1 MNSKRPTSTLI
12 AIGLLALWLAVI
24 TPAMFWGLPTSADD
38 PLLFGG
44 EPPWPAWRYQATQAV
59 ETLRRGNVG
68 ADVDISPLA
77 RRDRIVNL
85 TATGAQRAEI
95 LRRYR
100 LYSRQPDEM
109 ITFRALMRMN
119 PRQLDFDP
127 RLYQYGGT
135 YIYAVGA
142 MIAVGAATGL
152 LHVTSDVGYYLTHPD
167 AFARFYVAARLLTV
181 LFGAGLLIGAARLAR
196 RIGGRRAGWIA
207 AVLVAFSPV
216 LLAGVVEAKP
226 HVPAACMTVW
236 AILAAID
243 LSRRWR
249 RRDALRLGL
258 LSGLAGSLV
267 LSGWAVLAAWA
278 AVAKRGRSDEAT
290 KRPSDEGKR
299 AQGAGRRAQRA
310 GGALGLLLLALGVA
324 MGVYVLTNPYVVW
337 HALSDPAALK
347 SNLGNTAGMYRIGAL
362 PRGAVRVVRLLVE
375 SVGIGV
381 LALAVLSLVP
391 LARGQGRAFWIAAGP
406 AAAMLAVG
414 VAVGAGKPAEFARFL
429 LIPAVLACVAAAGLL
444 GRLAITRPL
453 AAILLTIVLLA
464 TMRTRA
470 YVHSFIEDA
479 RRVNESRHVAARW
492 IAAHVP
498 PAEPVGVIQE
508 PAPYCVPP
516 IDFAHRTVLWL
527 PPTPPAGL
535 DPRRLPAVLVCT
547 ADAPGS
553 YAGAWWQRYYR
564 LERMI
569 PAERKWLSPI
579 TWANKLVLIYRRAER
594 GP

>member
-1 MNSKRPTSTLI
+1 MHPRRPTSTLI

-24 TPAMFWGLPTSADD
+24 TPALFWGLPTSADD

-44 EPPWPAWRYQATQAV
+44 EPPWPARRYQATQAV
-59 ETLRRGNVG
+59 ETLRREDVG
-68 ADVDISPLA
+68 ADVDITPLA
-77 RRDRIVNL
+77 QRDRIVNL
-85 TATGAQRAEI
+85 TATDARRAEV

-119 PRQLDFDP
+119 PRALDFDP
-127 RLYQYGGT
+127 RLYQYGGA
-135 YIYAVGA
+135 YIYAVGS
-142 MIAVGAATGL
+142 MIAAGAATGL

-167 AFARFYVAARLLTV
+167 AFGRFYVAARLLTV

-196 RIGGRRAGWIA
+196 RISGRRAGWIA

-226 HVPAACMTVW
+226 HVPAACMTIW

-243 LSRRWR
+243 FSRRWR

-267 LSGWAVLAAWA
+267 LSGWAVLAAWV
-278 AVAKRGRSDEAT
+278 AVAKRGRSDKAT
-290 KRPSDEGKR
+290 KRRSDEGKR
-299 AQGAGRRAQRA
+299 TQGAGRKAQGAGRPV
-310 GGALGLLLLALGVA
+310 GLLLLALGVA
-324 MGVYVLTNPYVVW
+324 AGVYVVTNPYVVW
-337 HALSDPAALK
+337 HALSDPAALQ
-347 SNLGNTAGMYRIGAL
+347 SNLGNTAGMYRIGAI
-362 PRGAVRVVRLLVE
+362 PRGAARVVRLLIE

-381 LALAVLSLVP
+381 LVLAVLSLVP

-453 AAILLTIVLLA
+453 AAILLTVVLLA

-498 PAEPVGVIQE
+498 PVESVGVIQE

-516 IDFAHRTVLWL
+516 IDFAHRTVRWL
-527 PPTPPAGL
+527 PPTQPGGL
-535 DPRRLPAVLVCT
+535 DPQRLPAVLVCT
-547 ADAPGS
+547 ADTPDS
-553 YAGAWWQRYYR
+553 YADAWWQRYYR

-569 PAERKWLSPI
+569 PAQRKWLSPI
-579 TWANKLVLIYRRAER
+579 TWANKLVLIYRRAE
-594 GP
+594 PSP